1 MTQTTFE
8 VPRSGFIHEYREYI
22 YVGLRPFE
30 FTTELIFRI
39 LDNHLSPGVAGVEGH
54 QPKRMTG
61 AP

>member
-8 VPRSGFIHEYREYI
+8 VPRSGFIREYI

-30 FTTELIFRI
+30 FTTELIFKI

-54 QPKRMTG
+54 QSKRMTG